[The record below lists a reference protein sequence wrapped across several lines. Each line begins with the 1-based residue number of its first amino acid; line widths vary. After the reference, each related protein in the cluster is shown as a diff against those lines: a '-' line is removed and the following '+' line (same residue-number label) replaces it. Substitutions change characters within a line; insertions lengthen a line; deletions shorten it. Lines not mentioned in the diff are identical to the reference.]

1 MYEQDAPNQPGL
13 LKRVWKICTDSLFK
27 KEPSSVNYKSLK
39 KMEIYLEK
47 HLNYLNKSQKNNHDK
62 SDAIRGIL
70 SDPQNRLYT
79 FTEGESMT
87 SDDRNSLRSCLN
99 LKNLM
104 LESNSLDNSDFTDL
118 LDLVT
123 ICKIIQYNIT
133 ESYDITTKFNLI
145 EPISM
150 KIRSHL
156 FK

>member
-1 MYEQDAPNQPGL
+1 
-13 LKRVWKICTDSLFK
+13 
-27 KEPSSVNYKSLK
+27 
-39 KMEIYLEK
+39 MEIYLEK